1 MPALALLIFYFGGVS
16 PTLDVLIHLISS
28 ILKVQAWPLLI
39 YLLWRGYSYFGRV
52 TSFNKL
58 DPKGSGMAA
67 TYFST
72 LEGLFL
78 LWMCLLI

>member
-1 MPALALLIFYFGGVS
+1 MAKERSLVEVLTCAGTGATYF
-16 PTLDVLIHLISS
+16 
-28 ILKVQAWPLLI
+28 
-39 YLLWRGYSYFGRV
+39 LLWRGYSYFGRV
-52 TSFNKL
+52 TSFNKF

-78 LWMCLLI
+78 LWTCSLI